1 MRFKSLKI
9 SIKISAIKVYT
20 PLMWVLF
27 CCTLPGV
34 ANADVLAKKW
44 LVDLYGHTVS
54 IETQPALHAFK
65 VNTESVQSAELSLA
79 NLIQLKETDSLY
91 KRLIQIKQQ
100 YAMDDMALLM
110 LIKKVNE
117 QVFTQATAGFKQLLL
132 LALLHKHQIDL
143 LAGYSSG
150 QITVY
155 ARTNFL
161 IDNCLFIQRG
171 NKMYYDLSFDQ
182 KKNTSA
188 EVALSIPVKT
198 QVLPLVMNMLTPPA
212 FGANIHKQIIPFEYD
227 GFIYYFSARI
237 NTSLTSY
244 YRDLPTIS
252 INTVYLNYGV
262 SQTVRQ
268 SLIKELKRAVYD
280 MRTEVAVDFILK
292 FTQQSFDYRKDEEV
306 YGAEK
311 FSFPEETLVN
321 RFSDCED
328 KAMLFA
334 SLVHEVLGLKSVALY
349 YKDAQHINV
358 AIQRWSKN
366 LNGNVQFND
375 EKYIVCEPTM
385 KGFAIGQNSLS
396 TNVANLIDW

>member
-1 MRFKSLKI
+1 MKI
-9 SIKISAIKVYT
+9 KYKISAIKVYT
-20 PLMWVLF
+20 RLVYLLL
-27 CCTLPGV
+27 CCTFTGK
-34 ANADVLAKKW
+34 ANADTQAKKW

-54 IETQPALHAFK
+54 IEAQPALLD
-65 VNTESVQSAELSLA
+65 VNINTQTVESAKSSL
-79 NLIQLKETDSLY
+79 LHLMQLKETDSLY
-91 KRLIQIKQQ
+91 NRLIQLKKQ
-100 YAMDDMALLM
+100 YAMDDVALLM
-110 LIKKVNE
+110 LIKKVNA
-117 QVFTQATAGFKQLLL
+117 QVFSHAPEGFKQLLL

-143 LAGYSSG
+143 MAGFSNG

-171 NKMYYDLSFDQ
+171 NKLYYDLSFDQ

-188 EVALSIPVKT
+188 EEALSIPEHT
-198 QVLPLVMNMLTPPA
+198 HALPLVMNMLTPPA
-212 FGANIHKQIIPFEYD
+212 FGAKTHKQIIPFEYD
-227 GFIYYFSARI
+227 GFMYYFSARI
-237 NTSLTSY
+237 NVSLTSY
-244 YRDLPTIS
+244 YRELPTIS

-262 SQTVRQ
+262 SESVRQ

-292 FTQQSFDYRKDEEV
+292 FTQQSFDYRKDEDV
-306 YGAEK
+306 YGVEK

-334 SLVHEVLGLKSVALY
+334 SMIREVLGLKSVALY

-358 AIQRWSKN
+358 AIQRWSTN
-366 LNGNVQFND
+366 MNGNVQFND

-396 TNVANLIDW
+396 TQVANLIDW